1 MGDGGS
7 GIMDVGEYIEKPSW
21 IKQNEKKNPVKNPD
35 YGERKKKETDDTDQ
49 RNEMRDQ
56 TLDGREPKDAD
67 EARDRTRG

>member
-35 YGERKKKETDDTDQ
+35 HVERKKRKQDDRDQ

-56 TLDGREPKDAD
+56 TLDGREPK
-67 EARDRTRG
+67 EAHETRDRARG